1 MSNILAVFGATGQQG
16 SSVVNNVLADTEL
29 SQKFKIRAIT
39 RDITSEKA
47 RQLQLKGVQVAQ
59 GDVTNRASIKT
70 ALTGVHTVFAMTTP
84 VCASYNLRLL
94 REKC

>member
-39 RDITSEKA
+39 RDNTSEKA
-47 RQLQLKGVQVAQ
+47 KQLQLKGVEVAQ
-59 GDVTNRASIKT
+59 GDATDRASIET
-70 ALTGVHTVFAMTTP
+70 ALTGVHTVFIMTAP
-84 VCASYNLRLL
+84 VCASYHLHLL
-94 REKC
+94 